1 MSLQLQQQQQQ
12 QQQQYH
18 LASLDKDK
26 IELLKRTFCK
36 GATND
41 ELELFIHACNRMN
54 LDPFMRQI
62 HAVKRWS
69 DGKEVM
75 TIQTGIDGYRLIAE
89 RTGKYLPGKECTFA
103 YKDNKV
109 FSATAFVKKLGSD
122 SQWHEI
128 GHTVY
133 WEEYAS
139 KKKDGSLTGMWRDK
153 PHVMLG
159 KCAEA
164 GVLRKAFPAELSGV
178 YTKEEMEQADVDTG
192 EILSKDYQKPIVQ
205 PIIDEVISDEEA
217 QEIEVLIANEDRQYR
232 DDLMK
237 YYTTSRK
244 LEKPMTSFI
253 GFPKR
258 SLPGLMKS
266 INKRLEERAKKKDV
280 VVELNPEAAFTA
292 DLF

>member
-1 MSLQLQQQQQQ
+1 MSLQLQQQQQP
-12 QQQQYH
+12 QYH
-18 LASLDKDK
+18 LANLDKDK

-103 YKDNKV
+103 YNDGKV
-109 FSATAFVKKLGSD
+109 FAATAYVKKLGSD
-122 SQWHEI
+122 GQWHEI

-133 WEEYAS
+133 WDEYVG
-139 KKKDGSLTGMWRDK
+139 KKKDGSPTGMWRDK

-178 YTKEEMEQADVDTG
+178 YTKEEMEQADVEMIEPT
-192 EILSKDYQKPIVQ
+192 SKEKIAPIH
-205 PIIDEVISDEEA
+205 EELISTEEA
-217 QEIEVLIANEDRQYR
+217 IELNINPMLEDEQYR
-232 DDLMK
+232 NDLFAF
-237 YYTTSRK
+237 YTKVRK
-244 LEKPMTSFI
+244 LDVHMTSFH

-258 SLPGLMKS
+258 LVPGLMKA
-266 INKRLEERAKKKDV
+266 INKRMEEKAKKKEL
-280 VVELNPEAAFTA
+280 VVELTPEAAFTP

>member
-1 MSLQLQQQQQQ
+1 MSLQLQQQTQQQ
-12 QQQQYH
+12 PQYH
-18 LASLDKDK
+18 LANLDKDK

-133 WEEYAS
+133 WDEYVG
-139 KKKDGSLTGMWRDK
+139 KKKDGSPTGMWRDK

-178 YTKEEMEQADVDTG
+178 YTKEEMEQADIDTG
-192 EILSKDYQKPIVQ
+192 EILKKPPVQ
-205 PIIDEVISDEEA
+205 FVEELISDEEA
-217 QEIEVLIANEDRQYR
+217 QELEVLLANEDRQYR
-232 DDLMK
+232 DQLMK
-237 YYTTSRK
+237 FYTDSRK
-244 LEKPMTSFI
+244 LEHPMTNFI

-258 SLPGLMKS
+258 YVPGLMKS
-266 INKRLEERAKKKDV
+266 INKRLEQREKKKEV
-280 VVELNPEAAFTA
+280 VVELTPEAAFTP